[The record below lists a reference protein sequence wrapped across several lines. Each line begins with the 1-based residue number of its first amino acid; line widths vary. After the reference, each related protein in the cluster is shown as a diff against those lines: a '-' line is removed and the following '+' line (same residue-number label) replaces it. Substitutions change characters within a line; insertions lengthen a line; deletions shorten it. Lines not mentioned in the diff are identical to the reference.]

1 MSDYKNVHRLL
12 ITKLREYQK
21 YAMSRVELAPQI
33 RELQF
38 KQDEIEEATRLGQ
51 IERIRQLQNN

>member
-1 MSDYKNVHRLL
+1 
-12 ITKLREYQK
+12 
-21 YAMSRVELAPQI
+21 MSRVELAPQI